1 MRSFNVFLFLAF
13 VHFVLAAKIG
23 APLKIIDPLNT
34 IPNRYILAF
43 KQETSADDRKAHILS
58 LTSEFMEE
66 EFPNKII
73 DHWEMGAFNG
83 FAAVLS
89 PRLLQKQRESDL
101 IDYIE
106 ADAKIFAYQAC
117 NTQSGATWGL
127 TRTSERALL
136 LNGKYNYE
144 VNGQGVDAYIIDTG
158 VYTSHSDFQGRA
170 SWGANFIDST
180 NSDCNGHGTHVAG
193 TIGGATWGV
202 AKKVTLIAVKVLDCD
217 GSGTYSAI
225 ISGINWTLQSK
236 NSRGNPSV
244 ANMSLGGPKSSTLD
258 TAINAAVAGGVTI
271 VVAAGNENQNACNVS
286 PASNPNVI
294 TVGATG
300 TATLAGKLTDVR
312 ASFSNFGTCVLL
324 LGPGV
329 DVTSAWIGSTTA
341 TITISGTSMASPHV
355 AGAAALYLGENPT
368 STPAQV
374 ETYLLSQTTDDLI
387 SLQCTASVSVCNT
400 TPNQLLFASC

>member
-1 MRSFNVFLFLAF
+1 
-13 VHFVLAAKIG
+13 
-23 APLKIIDPLNT
+23 
-34 IPNRYILAF
+34 
-43 KQETSADDRKAHILS
+43 
-58 LTSEFMEE
+58 
-66 EFPNKII
+66 
-73 DHWEMGAFNG
+73 
-83 FAAVLS
+83 
-89 PRLLQKQRESDL
+89 
-101 IDYIE
+101 
-106 ADAKIFAYQAC
+106 
-117 NTQSGATWGL
+117 
-127 TRTSERALL
+127 
-136 LNGKYNYE
+136 
-144 VNGQGVDAYIIDTG
+144 
-158 VYTSHSDFQGRA
+158 
-170 SWGANFIDST
+170 
-180 NSDCNGHGTHVAG
+180 
-193 TIGGATWGV
+193 
-202 AKKVTLIAVKVLDCD
+202 
-217 GSGTYSAI
+217 
-225 ISGINWTLQSK
+225 
-236 NSRGNPSV
+236 
-244 ANMSLGGPKSSTLD
+244 MSLGGPKSSTLD

-387 SLQCTASVSVCNT
+387 SLQCTASVTVCNT
-400 TPNQLLFASC
+400 TPNQLLYASC